1 MPKTSGS
8 LTYGFTEA
16 DVGLQAFLRD
26 GRNDPAEMRRRLEE
40 RFHRAFDRR
49 ALEYARSKVGGATS
63 MRVRNGRRPGA
74 STLMADGS
82 ATRPDCA
89 PSNHHAEPDWPKEGA
104 CECTVSHFACSYGMP
119 QGAVSFGTSRGQ
131 RSCGVSPHG
140 AYRDGG
146 GGYCPAYFPQ
156 LPAGCRPEHDVLVL
170 QDSQSFLSDSVASA
184 SDSGGESS
192 CVAGDLSPL
201 PDDAE
206 DLAAVSVGHQGA
218 ASDAVEAP
226 RTPSMSPGA
235 SGKVLRMSPTC
246 HRLPSMR
253 AASPPPT
260 HTFLPATLR
269 RSRPLCNSLLTWADA

>member
-89 PSNHHAEPDWPKEGA
+89 PSNHHARW
-104 CECTVSHFACSYGMP
+104 
-119 QGAVSFGTSRGQ
+119 
-131 RSCGVSPHG
+131 
-140 AYRDGG
+140 
-146 GGYCPAYFPQ
+146 
-156 LPAGCRPEHDVLVL
+156 
-170 QDSQSFLSDSVASA
+170 
-184 SDSGGESS
+184 
-192 CVAGDLSPL
+192 
-201 PDDAE
+201 
-206 DLAAVSVGHQGA
+206 
-218 ASDAVEAP
+218 
-226 RTPSMSPGA
+226 
-235 SGKVLRMSPTC
+235 
-246 HRLPSMR
+246 
-253 AASPPPT
+253 
-260 HTFLPATLR
+260 
-269 RSRPLCNSLLTWADA
+269 

>member
-26 GRNDPAEMRRRLEE
+26 GRNYPAEMLRRLEE

-89 PSNHHAEPDWPKEGA
+89 LSNHHAEPDWLKEGA

-119 QGAVSFGTSRGQ
+119 QDAVSFGTSRGQ

-140 AYRDGG
+140 AYRDVG

-170 QDSQSFLSDSVASA
+170 QDSQSFLSDSL
-184 SDSGGESS
+184 S
-192 CVAGDLSPL
+192 CVSCPAFIVRVAHLEFHEVARI
-201 PDDAE
+201 AE
-206 DLAAVSVGHQGA
+206 VHVHHEVFSTSFRD
-218 ASDAVEAP
+218 
-226 RTPSMSPGA
+226 R
-235 SGKVLRMSPTC
+235 
-246 HRLPSMR
+246 
-253 AASPPPT
+253 
-260 HTFLPATLR
+260 FLPKE
-269 RSRPLCNSLLTWADA
+269 

>member
-89 PSNHHAEPDWPKEGA
+89 PSNHHAEPEWVEEGA
-104 CECTVSHFACSYGMP
+104 CECTVSQFACSYGMP
-119 QGAVSFGTSRGQ
+119 QDAVSFGTSRGQ
-131 RSCGVSPHG
+131 RSCGVSLHG

-156 LPAGCRPEHDVLVL
+156 LPAGPGRVP
-170 QDSQSFLSDSVASA
+170 
-184 SDSGGESS
+184 
-192 CVAGDLSPL
+192 AG
-201 PDDAE
+201 A
-206 DLAAVSVGHQGA
+206 
-218 ASDAVEAP
+218 
-226 RTPSMSPGA
+226 
-235 SGKVLRMSPTC
+235 
-246 HRLPSMR
+246 
-253 AASPPPT
+253 
-260 HTFLPATLR
+260 
-269 RSRPLCNSLLTWADA
+269 